1 MKKGKLLN
9 IALSIAFINI
19 LFVCFSIINVNAEED
34 TDTLNTNDGST
45 VMESGWTNKENQWYY
60 YDHGEKKTGWLH
72 TDYCR
77 FSPSTETLH
86 SGIRKV
92 DSCA

>member
-34 TDTLNTNDGST
+34 TDTLNTKWVDCNGI
-45 VMESGWTNKENQWYY
+45 
-60 YDHGEKKTGWLH
+60 WL
-72 TDYCR
+72 D
-77 FSPSTETLH
+77 E
-86 SGIRKV
+86 
-92 DSCA
+92 

>member
-34 TDTLNTNDGST
+34 TDTLNTSDGSNL
-45 VMESGWTNKENQWYY
+45 VGRIKRIN
-60 YDHGEKKTGWLH
+60 
-72 TDYCR
+72 
-77 FSPSTETLH
+77 
-86 SGIRKV
+86 GIIMIMVKRKQ
-92 DSCA
+92 DGYIRIIGTI